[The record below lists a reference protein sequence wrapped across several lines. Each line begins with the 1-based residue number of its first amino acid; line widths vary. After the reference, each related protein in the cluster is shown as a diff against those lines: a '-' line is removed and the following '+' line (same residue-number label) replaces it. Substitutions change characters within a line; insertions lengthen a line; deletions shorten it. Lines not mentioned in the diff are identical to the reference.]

1 MSKLLSIIILS
12 LLINNP
18 LNAKVNT
25 KNLNEFYNGCLDNAK
40 RKKQYEAGVKICTC
54 TVKIINAKLN
64 NDEFEKI
71 FNSDN
76 NLAEKWMEENLLS
89 NCNYNIN

>member
-1 MSKLLSIIILS
+1 MKKVFIVIALS
-12 LLINNP
+12 LLSVSP
-18 LNAKVNT
+18 LQSEVDK

-40 RKKQYEAGVKICTC
+40 RKNQYESGVKICSC

-71 FNSDN
+71 FNSGE
-76 NLAEKWMEENLLS
+76 NLADKWMRENLLPT
-89 NCNYNIN
+89 CNYNTY

>member
-1 MSKLLSIIILS
+1 MKKFLAIIALG

-18 LNAKVNT
+18 LNAEVNT

-40 RKKQYEAGVKICTC
+40 RKNQYEAGLKICTC

-71 FNSDN
+71 FNSDE
-76 NLAEKWMEENLLS
+76 NLADKWMRENLVP
-89 NCNYNIN
+89 NCNNNIN

>member
-1 MSKLLSIIILS
+1 MKKFLSIIVLV
-12 LLINNP
+12 LLIKNP
-18 LNAKVNT
+18 LIAEVNT

-40 RKKQYEAGVKICTC
+40 RKNQYEAGVKICTC

-71 FNSDN
+71 FNSDE
-76 NLAEKWMEENLLS
+76 NLADKWMRKNLLS

>member
-1 MSKLLSIIILS
+1 MKKLLAIMVLG

-40 RKKQYEAGVKICTC
+40 RKNQYEAGVKICTC
-54 TVKIINAKLN
+54 AAEIINAKLN
-64 NDEFEKI
+64 NNEFEKI
-71 FNSDN
+71 FNSDE
-76 NLAEKWMEENLLS
+76 NLAEKWMKENLLS

>member
-1 MSKLLSIIILS
+1 MKKFLAIIALG

-18 LNAKVNT
+18 LNAEVNT

-40 RKKQYEAGVKICTC
+40 RRNQYESGVKICTC
-54 TVKIINAKLN
+54 TVKVINAKLN

-71 FNSDN
+71 FNSDE
-76 NLAEKWMEENLLS
+76 NLADKWMRENLVP
-89 NCNYNIN
+89 NCNNNIN

>member
-18 LNAKVNT
+18 LYAKVNT

-40 RKKQYEAGVKICTC
+40 RKNQYEAGIKICTC

-71 FNSDN
+71 FNSDE
-76 NLAEKWMEENLLS
+76 NLADKWMKENLLS

>member
-1 MSKLLSIIILS
+1 MKKLLAIMVLG

-40 RKKQYEAGVKICTC
+40 RKNQYEAGVKICTC

-71 FNSDN
+71 FNSDE
-76 NLAEKWMEENLLS
+76 NLADKWMRENLVP
-89 NCNYNIN
+89 NCNNNIN

>member
-1 MSKLLSIIILS
+1 MKKLLTLMGLV
-12 LLINNP
+12 LLINIP
-18 LNAKVNT
+18 LNAEVNT

-40 RKKQYEAGVKICTC
+40 RKNQYEAGVKICTC

-64 NDEFEKI
+64 NKEFEKI
-71 FNSDN
+71 FNSED
-76 NLAEKWMEENLLS
+76 NLADKWMRENLLS

>member
-40 RKKQYEAGVKICTC
+40 RKNQYEAGVKICTC
-54 TVKIINAKLN
+54 TVKIINTKLN

-71 FNSDN
+71 FNSDE
-76 NLAEKWMEENLLS
+76 NLADKWMKVILLS

>member
-40 RKKQYEAGVKICTC
+40 RKNQYEAGIKICTC

>member
-1 MSKLLSIIILS
+1 MKKLLTLMGLV
-12 LLINNP
+12 LLINIP
-18 LNAKVNT
+18 LNAEVNT

-40 RKKQYEAGVKICTC
+40 RKNQYEAGVKICTC
-54 TVKIINAKLN
+54 TAKIINAKLN

-71 FNSDN
+71 FNSN
-76 NLAEKWMEENLLS
+76 ENLAEKWMKENLLS

>member
-1 MSKLLSIIILS
+1 MNKLLTIMVLG
-12 LLINNP
+12 LLVNDP

-25 KNLNEFYNGCLDNAK
+25 KNLNEFYMGCLDNAK
-40 RKKQYEAGVKICTC
+40 RKNQYEAGVKICTC
-54 TVKIINAKLN
+54 TVKIINAKLS

-71 FNSDN
+71 FNSDE
-76 NLAEKWMEENLLS
+76 NLADKWMRENLLS

>member
-1 MSKLLSIIILS
+1 MSKLLAIIVLG

-18 LNAKVNT
+18 LYAEVNT

-40 RKKQYEAGVKICTC
+40 RKNQYEAGVKICTC
-54 TVKIINAKLN
+54 VAKIINAKLN
-64 NDEFEKI
+64 NNEFEKI
-71 FNSDN
+71 FNSEE
-76 NLAEKWMEENLLS
+76 NLAEKWMKENLLS

>member
-1 MSKLLSIIILS
+1 MKKLLAIMVLG

-25 KNLNEFYNGCLDNAK
+25 KNLNEFYNGCLNNAK
-40 RKKQYEAGVKICTC
+40 RKNQYEAGVKICTC

-76 NLAEKWMEENLLS
+76 NLAEKWMRKSLLS

>member
-1 MSKLLSIIILS
+1 MKKFLAIIALG

-18 LNAKVNT
+18 LNAEVNT

-40 RKKQYEAGVKICTC
+40 RKNQYEAGVKICTC

-71 FNSDN
+71 FNSDE
-76 NLAEKWMEENLLS
+76 NLADKWMRENLVP
-89 NCNYNIN
+89 NCNNNIN

>member
-1 MSKLLSIIILS
+1 MKKLLAIIVLG

-18 LNAKVNT
+18 LNAEVNT
-25 KNLNEFYNGCLDNAK
+25 KNLNKFYNGCLDNAK
-40 RKKQYEAGVKICTC
+40 RRNQYEAGVKICTC
-54 TVKIINAKLN
+54 AAKIINAKLN

-71 FNSDN
+71 FNSDENLADKWMRN
-76 NLAEKWMEENLLS
+76 NLLT

>member
-1 MSKLLSIIILS
+1 MKKLLAIMVLG

-18 LNAKVNT
+18 LNAEVNT

-40 RKKQYEAGVKICTC
+40 RKNQYEAGVKICTC
-54 TVKIINAKLN
+54 AAKIINAKLN

-71 FNSDN
+71 FKSDDS
-76 NLAEKWMEENLLS
+76 LADKWMRKNLLS

>member
-1 MSKLLSIIILS
+1 MKKLLAIIVLG

-40 RKKQYEAGVKICTC
+40 RKNQYEAGVEICTC
-54 TVKIINAKLN
+54 TVKIINSKLN
-64 NDEFEKI
+64 NNEFEKI
-71 FNSDN
+71 FNSDE
-76 NLAEKWMEENLLS
+76 NLADKWMKENLLS

>member
-18 LNAKVNT
+18 LYAKVNT

-40 RKKQYEAGVKICTC
+40 RKNQYEAGVEICTC

-71 FNSDN
+71 FNSDD
-76 NLAEKWMEENLLS
+76 NLAEKWMRKNLLS
-89 NCNYNIN
+89 NCNYNID

>member
-1 MSKLLSIIILS
+1 MKKFLSIIVLV
-12 LLINNP
+12 LLIKNP
-18 LNAKVNT
+18 LIAEVNT

-40 RKKQYEAGVKICTC
+40 RKNQYEAGIKICTC

-76 NLAEKWMEENLLS
+76 NLAEKWMRKNLLS

>member
-40 RKKQYEAGVKICTC
+40 RKNQYEAGVKICTC

-71 FNSDN
+71 FNSN
-76 NLAEKWMEENLLS
+76 ENLAEKWMRENLVP
-89 NCNYNIN
+89 NCNNNIN

>member
-1 MSKLLSIIILS
+1 MSKLLSIITLS

-40 RKKQYEAGVKICTC
+40 RKNQYEAGVKICTC

-76 NLAEKWMEENLLS
+76 NLANKWMKENLLS

>member
-1 MSKLLSIIILS
+1 MKKFLAIIALG

-18 LNAKVNT
+18 LNAEVNT

-40 RKKQYEAGVKICTC
+40 RKNQYETGLKICTC

-71 FNSDN
+71 FNSDE
-76 NLAEKWMEENLLS
+76 NLADKWMRENLLS

>member
-1 MSKLLSIIILS
+1 MSKLLAIIVLG

-18 LNAKVNT
+18 LYAEVNT

-40 RKKQYEAGVKICTC
+40 RKNQYEAGVKICTC
-54 TVKIINAKLN
+54 AAKIINAKLN
-64 NDEFEKI
+64 NNEFEKI
-71 FNSDN
+71 FNSEE
-76 NLAEKWMEENLLS
+76 NLAEKWMKENLLS

>member
-1 MSKLLSIIILS
+1 MKKFLAIIALG
-12 LLINNP
+12 LLINNL
-18 LNAKVNT
+18 LNAEVNT

-40 RKKQYEAGVKICTC
+40 RKNQYEAGVKICTC

-71 FNSDN
+71 FNSDE
-76 NLAEKWMEENLLS
+76 NLADKWMRKNLLS

>member
-40 RKKQYEAGVKICTC
+40 RKNQYETGIKICTC

-71 FNSDN
+71 FNSDD
-76 NLAEKWMEENLLS
+76 NLAEKWMRKNLLS

>member
-1 MSKLLSIIILS
+1 MKKFLAIIVLG

-40 RKKQYEAGVKICTC
+40 RRNQYEAGVKICTC
-54 TVKIINAKLN
+54 AAKIINAKLN
-64 NDEFEKI
+64 NNEFEKI
-71 FNSDN
+71 FNSDE
-76 NLAEKWMEENLLS
+76 NLAEKWMKENLLS

>member
-1 MSKLLSIIILS
+1 MKKLLTLMGLV
-12 LLINNP
+12 LLINIP
-18 LNAKVNT
+18 LNAEVNT

-40 RKKQYEAGVKICTC
+40 RKNQYEAGVKICTC

-71 FNSDN
+71 FNSDE
-76 NLAEKWMEENLLS
+76 NLAEKWMKENLLS

>member
-18 LNAKVNT
+18 LYAKVNT

-40 RKKQYEAGVKICTC
+40 RKNQYEAGVKICTC

-64 NDEFEKI
+64 NNEFEKI
-71 FNSDN
+71 FNSDE
-76 NLAEKWMEENLLS
+76 NLADKWMRKNLLS

>member
-1 MSKLLSIIILS
+1 MKKVFIIIGLS
-12 LLINNP
+12 LLFISP
-18 LNAKVNT
+18 LQSEVDK

-40 RKKQYEAGVKICTC
+40 RKNQYEAGVKICTC

-71 FNSDN
+71 FNSDE
-76 NLAEKWMEENLLS
+76 NLADKWMRENLVP
-89 NCNYNIN
+89 NCNNNIN

>member
-1 MSKLLSIIILS
+1 MKKLLAIIVLG

-40 RKKQYEAGVKICTC
+40 RKNQYEAGVKICTC

-71 FNSDN
+71 FNSDENLADKWMRN
-76 NLAEKWMEENLLS
+76 NLLT

>member
-1 MSKLLSIIILS
+1 MKKFFVIIALG
-12 LLINNP
+12 LLINNS
-18 LNAKVNT
+18 LNAEVNT

-40 RKKQYEAGVKICTC
+40 RKNQYETGLKICTC

-64 NDEFEKI
+64 NNEFEKI
-71 FNSDN
+71 FNSDE
-76 NLAEKWMEENLLS
+76 NLADKWMRENLLS

>member
-1 MSKLLSIIILS
+1 MKKFLAIIALG
-12 LLINNP
+12 LLINNL
-18 LNAKVNT
+18 LNAEVNT

-40 RKKQYEAGVKICTC
+40 RKNQYEAGLKICTC
-54 TVKIINAKLN
+54 TVKIIKAKLN

-71 FNSDN
+71 FNSDE
-76 NLAEKWMEENLLS
+76 NLADKWMRDNLLS

>member
-1 MSKLLSIIILS
+1 MKKLLAIVVLG

-18 LNAKVNT
+18 LNAEVNK

-40 RKKQYEAGVKICTC
+40 RKNQYDAGIKICMC
-54 TVKIINAKLN
+54 AAKIINAKLN

-71 FNSDN
+71 FNSDE
-76 NLAEKWMEENLLS
+76 NLTEKWMKENLLS
-89 NCNYNIN
+89 NCNYNID

>member
-1 MSKLLSIIILS
+1 MKKLLAIIVLS

-18 LNAKVNT
+18 LNAEVNK

-40 RKKQYEAGVKICTC
+40 RKNQFEAGVKICTC
-54 TVKIINAKLN
+54 AAKIINAKLN

-71 FNSDN
+71 FNSDD
-76 NLAEKWMEENLLS
+76 NLAEKWMRKHLLS

>member
-1 MSKLLSIIILS
+1 MKKFLAIIALG
-12 LLINNP
+12 LLINNL
-18 LNAKVNT
+18 LNAEVNT

-40 RKKQYEAGVKICTC
+40 RKNQYEAGIKICTC

-76 NLAEKWMEENLLS
+76 NLAEKWMRKNLLS